1 MMIRLFVTVLLWL
14 FCLQLLAQEEYKEPF
29 VRRMGKLELGMNVT
43 SVVSSFSGNGSFL
56 EASDLPIL
64 LRFRGRKWQKRVGLG
79 ASSNSNSFF
88 DFVSQAERVSKSN
101 ELFLKFGLEKIVNQN
116 NRWEIHAGFDLIGS
130 GQYNVVDA
138 VSFNSV
144 STLEKLIIG
153 AGVSPFFGFKYSI
166 TESLYLSTEAA
177 LNFLY
182 FREMNDQTL
191 NGMPIQTN
199 ASSDSYDL
207 TMNPPLFLYL
217 TYSIGQ

>member
-1 MMIRLFVTVLLWL
+1 MMLRLYVSVLLL
-14 FCLQLLAQEEYKEPF
+14 LLSLVLQGQEESKKPF
-29 VRRMGKLELGMNVT
+29 ARHMGKLELGMNVT

-56 EASDLPIL
+56 EASDLPL
-64 LRFRGRKWQKRVGLG
+64 LIRIGGRKWQKRIGLG

-101 ELFLKFGLEKIVNQN
+101 ELFLKFGFEKIVDQN
-116 NRWEIHAGFDLIGS
+116 NRWEIHAGFDIIGS
-130 GQYNVVDA
+130 GQYDVVDA

-144 STLEKLIIG
+144 SKLEKLVVG

-182 FREMNDQTL
+182 FRETNDQTL
-191 NGMPIQTN
+191 NGMPIQSN
-199 ASSDSYDL
+199 ASSDSFDL
-207 TMNPPLFLYL
+207 SMNPPLFLYL